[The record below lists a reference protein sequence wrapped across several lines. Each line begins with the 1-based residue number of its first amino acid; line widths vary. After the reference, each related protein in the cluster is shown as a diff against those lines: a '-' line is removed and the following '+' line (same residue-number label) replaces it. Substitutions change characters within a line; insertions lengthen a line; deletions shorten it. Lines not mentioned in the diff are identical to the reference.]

1 MKKDAIFTRGRKR
14 SKDWPRW
21 GKITRKSLILQ
32 RCQRI
37 FWEFSS
43 TVVHPISPFRIPY
56 QKWAKRGSERFK
68 TKPLTFICWPGV
80 CRRSKCYYYRT
91 PPLVFLCSAARS
103 SAACC
108 WRISVTLPWIIEVT
122 WLLATTKGGGLIN
135 HMHCRFYTRPQIT
148 GEKRAERVTNWEVK
162 WKRKQTAS
170 LTEGYGL

>member
-80 CRRSKCYYYRT
+80 CRRSKCYLLSNAT
-91 PPLVFLCSAARS
+91 VARFS
-103 SAACC
+103 LLSSKLFRSAACC

-122 WLLATTKGGGLIN
+122 WLLATTYYYTKGGGLIN
-135 HMHCRFYTRPQIT
+135 HMHCCFYTRPPPQIT
-148 GEKRAERVTNWEVK
+148 
-162 WKRKQTAS
+162 S
-170 LTEGYGL
+170 